1 MRKLN
6 DNVCRSYLVLFFDM
20 LLMFFFI
27 NYVLSAH
34 CQSIEAICSMCTL
47 YELGQAIAG
56 IKNKKRFEELHLG
69 PLCKI
74 PLVHRLFTISS
85 NTKDDDIYQIE
96 TVDLL
101 RVRSL
106 SCALFGIFFRFASV
120 ICVYFQ
126 PAEKTAFLFCL
137 IFL

>member
-1 MRKLN
+1 
-6 DNVCRSYLVLFFDM
+6 
-20 LLMFFFI
+20 
-27 NYVLSAH
+27 
-34 CQSIEAICSMCTL
+34 MCTL

-106 SCALFGIFFRFASV
+106 SYALFGIFFRFASV
-120 ICVYFQ
+120 YLCVF
-126 PAEKTAFLFCL
+126 PTCRKNSILFLL
-137 IFL
+137 NLSVESS